1 MAVKMEYQTHLSP
14 PLRIVEGN
22 ADYKQFREMLE
33 RIDNL
38 LLCSGIEDQFVA
50 RCLEEAFQKHEQ
62 MMKKQEAKKKKGK
75 KSQWEKRDE
84 MSFKQQQFVIK
95 HAIRALRCTLIS
107 KYLQDS
113 YRDVAIRLADSPL
126 LQWFC
131 RIDEID
137 KVKVP
142 AKSTLHRY
150 GQIVPEDFV
159 ASLIDQLNIM
169 AALPRQG
176 QFQPLGLKKPID
188 LDAFLVDT
196 ACVEANIHFPVDWV
210 LLRDATRTLLLA
222 IMCIRR
228 HGLKHRMPD
237 PSSLLKKMNTLCIE
251 MTHARRR
258 TDSEKRRKRFLR
270 RMKKLQKVIEAHA
283 HRYRKMLQERW
294 SETDLSQ
301 KQAAQILGR
310 IDNVLEQLPEAIRQ
324 AHERII
330 GDRLVKNEDK
340 ILSLYDPDIHVIKR
354 GKARAEVEF
363 GSKMLLCEQRQGVI
377 VHFKMFKDHVP
388 ADKKL
393 VAQVVDQVHKTFL
406 GLLPDDFQVAYVGDR
421 GFDDKKVRKL
431 LEEIGWYNAIAAKD
445 PKRLEEQRQDPR
457 FVELQTR
464 RSQTE
469 ARVGIIRNGF
479 LGRPMRSKG
488 FVSRSN
494 NATWAVLAHNLWV
507 IARLPRIEEKKM
519 SLPLAA

>member
-1 MAVKMEYQTHLSP
+1 MME
-14 PLRIVEGN
+14 
-22 ADYKQFREMLE
+22 KQ
-33 RIDNL
+33 
-38 LLCSGIEDQFVA
+38 
-50 RCLEEAFQKHEQ
+50 KT
-62 MMKKQEAKKKKGK
+62 KKKKGK
-75 KSQWEKRDE
+75 KSQWEKRAE

-95 HAIRALRCTLIS
+95 HAIRALRCTLIG
-107 KYLQDS
+107 KYLQES

-150 GQIVPEDFV
+150 GQMVPEDFV
-159 ASLIDQLNIM
+159 NSLIDQLNIM

-176 QFQPLGLKKPID
+176 QFQPLGLKNPID

-196 ACVEANIHFPVDWV
+196 ACVETNIHFPVDWV

-237 PSSLLKKMNTLCIE
+237 PSKFVKMMNNLCIE

-258 TDSEKRRKRFLR
+258 PDSEKRRRLILR
-270 RMKKLQKVIEAHA
+270 RMKKMQKVIEAHA
-283 HRYRKMLQERW
+283 QRYRQMLQERW
-294 SETDLSQ
+294 PETDLSQ
-301 KQAAQILGR
+301 KQAEQILGR
-310 IDNVLEQLPEAIRQ
+310 LDNVLEQLPEAVRQ

-330 GDRLVKNEDK
+330 GDRLVKNKDK
-340 ILSLYDPDIHVIKR
+340 ILSLYDPDLHVIKR
-354 GKARAEVEF
+354 GKASAEVEF
-363 GSKMLLCEQRQGVI
+363 GNKMLLCEQRQGLI
-377 VHFKMFKDHVP
+377 VYFKLFKDHVP
-388 ADKKL
+388 ADNKL
-393 VAQVVDQVHKTFL
+393 VAQIVDRVHEIFL
-406 GLLPDDFQVAYVGDR
+406 GLLPDDLRVALVGDR

-431 LEEIGWYNAIAAKD
+431 LEEIGWYNAIAAKN
-445 PKRLEEQRQDPR
+445 PQMLEEQRLDPR
-457 FVELQTR
+457 FVQLQTR
-464 RSQTE
+464 RAQTE

-494 NATWAVLAHNLWV
+494 NAVWAVLAHNLWV
-507 IARLPRIEEKKM
+507 IARLPRIEEMKI